1 MDDFNIASLHESRNE
16 WISRL
21 VTILTPNIFSG
32 FKKIFEDAVNLATT
46 QQQKEKY
53 LMTFQNL
60 LIQIPK
66 WNNDIINVETERIIS
81 VSQCNYIEDLIT
93 CVHIIQLKALTC
105 VRVGQSEKNVNINI
119 PKLNDFIHRIYVNS
133 ARSIYSN
140 IYLFEQE
147 IMPLQIQQNY
157 NKVDALIKEAIIES
171 VRQSMPIDE
180 ILRTYL
186 EDKNEIV
193 EPANAGETALSS
205 TSTTNNSNDSNNNNN
220 NSNNV
225 SNVDDSSADQLL
237 SDEVLSQDVGDMLE
251 ETDNI
256 QIAPETDL
264 FDITSEKKSEL
275 ENIIIGNDNSND
287 NSNEHVTFPDLPDMI
302 DNTTIQNNDFGIEE
316 INLDNI
322 APISLDNELSND
334 ELLGVESLT

>member
-46 QQQKEKY
+46 QHQKEKY

-66 WNNDIINVETERIIS
+66 WNNDIINVETERIVS
-81 VSQCNYIEDLIT
+81 VSQCNYIDDLIT

-171 VRQSMPIDE
+171 VRQSMPVDE

-186 EDKNEIV
+186 EDRNEIV
-193 EPANAGETALSS
+193 DPTNAGESALSN
-205 TSTTNNSNDSNNNNN
+205 TSTTNNSNN
-220 NSNNV
+220 
-225 SNVDDSSADQLL
+225 DDLEDKLTC
-237 SDEVLSQDVGDMLE
+237 DEVSSQDVGGLLE

-264 FDITSEKKSEL
+264 FDITSEK
-275 ENIIIGNDNSND
+275 NIIIGNDNSND
-287 NSNEHVTFPDLPDMI
+287 DSNDNSNDRVTFPDLPDMI
-302 DNTTIQNNDFGIEE
+302 DNTSIQNNDFGIEE

-322 APISLDNELSND
+322 APISSDNELSND

>member
-220 NSNNV
+220 SINNV

>member
-66 WNNDIINVETERIIS
+66 WNNDIINVETERIVS

-119 PKLNDFIHRIYVNS
+119 PKLHDFIHRIYVNS

-205 TSTTNNSNDSNNNNN
+205 TSTTNNSNDSNNN
-220 NSNNV
+220 SINNV
-225 SNVDDSSADQLL
+225 SNVGDSSADQLS